1 MRYSW
6 SALSAMVAVAGLAQ
20 ADVLISN
27 LPAPAGGGT
36 FLSPAFLKE
45 AAFRVPTGAGFRFT
59 SATLRVTTP
68 STDNQPRVE
77 LWQGNASNALTFVAR
92 LETGT
97 IPAIAPFDLVCEARS
112 PVELERGGI
121 YWIRV
126 TATAG
131 SFSWTGTADVVPTGV
146 MTHVT
151 YVNQGLPSAT
161 ENYYSVEGEIV
172 EHCIDFDRTPGSDGV
187 IGNFDDLLIVAPTT
201 FGAQAG
207 QQTTQWAVQG
217 VDFRPQ
223 PPVQDANEILN
234 DDTFGPNPGSGVNI
248 LTSSSAGG
256 GTITAV
262 FTRPVYSVSL
272 IAGIAGGLS
281 DIVEIFDQSGALI
294 DSAVGDSTRVVLR
307 SNRPIG
313 RMVVRGSVGLGIPA
327 IDDLCMRFAL
337 PLSCEA
343 DFSGSSD
350 PNSPLY
356 GVPDGIVDASDFFYY
371 LDRFVEG
378 CP

>member
-1 MRYSW
+1 MRYSR

-36 FLSPAFLKE
+36 FLNSAFLKE

-59 SATLRVTTP
+59 SVTLQVESP
-68 STDNQPRVE
+68 SADNLPRVE
-77 LWQGNASNALTFVAR
+77 LWKGDAVSAQTFVAR
-92 LETGT
+92 LETGA
-97 IPAIAPFDLVCEARS
+97 IPAISPFEVVCEARS
-112 PVELERGGI
+112 PVELDRGGI

-126 TATAG
+126 TASTG
-131 SFSWTGTADVVPTGV
+131 SFVWKGTANVLPTGV
-146 MTHVT
+146 LAHVA
-151 YVNQGLPSAT
+151 YLNQGLPSSV

-187 IGNFDDLLIVAPTT
+187 IGNFDDLVIVAPT
-201 FGAQAG
+201 FFAAQAG

-223 PPVQDANEILN
+223 PPVEDVNEILN
-234 DDTFGPNPGSGVNI
+234 DDSFGPNPGSGVNI
-248 LTSSSAGG
+248 LTSSSAAG

-272 IAGIAGGLS
+272 IAGIADGLS

-313 RMVVRGSVGLGIPA
+313 RMVVRGTSGLSIPA

-337 PLSCEA
+337 PLSCAA
-343 DFSGSSD
+343 DLSGSSD

-371 LDRFVEG
+371 LDRFVQG